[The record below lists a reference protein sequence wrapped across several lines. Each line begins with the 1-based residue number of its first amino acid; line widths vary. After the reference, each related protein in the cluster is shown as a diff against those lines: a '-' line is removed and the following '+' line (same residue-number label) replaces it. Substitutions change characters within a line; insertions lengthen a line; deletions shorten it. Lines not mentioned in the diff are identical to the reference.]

1 MISDEYWKNIKTIMK
16 EHTKLCPEFV
26 IILTHNYFLNKNP
39 QWSKNKNIDLNNFCK
54 IFKIYYNVQII
65 KYRKVLM
72 NKVLVVVIMFLVS
85 SCEEEQVKDW
95 TDDPKY
101 DPKPNSLLRF

>member
-1 MISDEYWKNIKTIMK
+1 
-16 EHTKLCPEFV
+16 
-26 IILTHNYFLNKNP
+26 
-39 QWSKNKNIDLNNFCK
+39 
-54 IFKIYYNVQII
+54 
-65 KYRKVLM
+65 M
-72 NKVLVVVIMFLVS
+72 NKIIVVLFMVLVT